1 MSSSRESE
9 RGASAILI
17 AMAMVVLM
25 GFAAVA
31 VDSGL
36 GFDDRRQQQS
46 AADVGALAAVQFA
59 RTGLPTSHPD
69 CGGKSGA
76 DLAACRG
83 AEEVLDVVDG
93 TLPGRYSDAEWDAC
107 VDSSKPAEYVQQS
120 FISDC
125 ISFTRNFQHARVVLP
140 GSDVD
145 TAFAKILG
153 FDTIKVGAFAEAD
166 LDLDIVGGV
175 LPFAVGPSGASSN
188 QACFAAQST
197 ANLDIEPCTA
207 STEGN
212 FGKLSL
218 YLYGNGTYGT
228 PEICSGGNASRM
240 AVNIITGSDHP
251 LEPASKTP
259 GETVNDGLNC
269 SLITNPVDQVE
280 TWTGNASGA
289 ITTGLFDGIAS
300 PDLEGR
306 LLCKGGLSSDASRE
320 DYPLGNYN
328 SLDCKQVNALHPEE
342 LDHTPLWDYIVPGAT
357 AEVSVGTCTPGGGL
371 IIDRQEMEACIDA
384 WKNYGPPHNLSL
396 LSASIVES
404 PRFGAVPLL
413 DADPGNGFSAYNII
427 GFLPIYIETVYLKC
441 NANSCDTVHSP
452 GEASSGPCPT
462 PLAPND
468 SSCGW
473 SGGGNKSIAAI
484 SAFILSLDMLPP
496 EIADRFPYRDGTITY
511 NLHR

>member
-1 MSSSRESE
+1 MV
-9 RGASAILI
+9 
-17 AMAMVVLM
+17 MVVLM
-25 GFAAVA
+25 GFAALA

-59 RTGLPTSHPD
+59 RTGLPISHPD

-93 TLPGRYSDAEWDAC
+93 TLPGRYLDAEWDAC

-120 FISDC
+120 FVSDC
-125 ISFTRNFQHARVVLP
+125 ISFTHNLQHARVVLP
-140 GSDVD
+140 GSDVE
-145 TAFAKILG
+145 TAFAKIIG
-153 FDTIKVGAFAEAD
+153 VDAIRVGAFAEAGFD
-166 LDLDIVGGV
+166 LDVVGGV
-175 LPFAVGPSGASSN
+175 LPFAVGPSGANSN

-207 STEGN
+207 SSEGN

-240 AVNIITGSDHP
+240 AVNIVTGSDHP
-251 LEPASKTP
+251 LETASKTP
-259 GETVNDGLNC
+259 ATTVNDELNC

-289 ITTGLFDGIAS
+289 LSTGLFDGITA

-306 LLCKGGLSSDASRE
+306 LLCKGGLSSDTSRE
-320 DYPLGNYN
+320 DYPLGNYS
-328 SLDCKQVNALHPEE
+328 SLDCKQVNTLHPEE

-357 AEVSVGTCTPGGGL
+357 VEVSVGTCTPGGGM

-396 LSASIVES
+396 FSPSLVES

-413 DADPGNGFSAYNII
+413 DSDPGNGFSAYNII

-452 GEASSGPCPT
+452 GEASSGSCPV
-462 PLAPND
+462 PLSPNN

-473 SGGGNKSIAAI
+473 SGGGNKAIAAI
-484 SAFILSLDMLPP
+484 SAFVLSIDMLPP

-511 NLHR
+511 NLDR